1 MLNRMTRAHTDL
13 IVFIES
19 RSRHVTRTQT
29 GMIVAGANRW
39 QLTMIILELKPSLCH
54 RKIYALG
61 CSEIEKDQAAH
72 LCLRYDTTCLRR
84 RHAALID
91 FELVVIVT

>member
-39 QLTMIILELKPSLCH
+39 QLTMIILELKPQIQVFAIGRYMRLV
-54 RKIYALG
+54 
-61 CSEIEKDQAAH
+61 AAK
-72 LCLRYDTTCLRR
+72 
-84 RHAALID
+84 
-91 FELVVIVT
+91 